1 MRNLMKT
8 ALASALILSGCA
20 SGKNYANPHL
30 SQLKGQHIL
39 TLVDRADFADVCVRE
54 DGSKV
59 YYLQNSAKSGEPGR
73 ACEETA
79 SGKLNAVSFVTD
91 ETGDAPVANYEP
103 MFDGGILMNILAA
116 ADLIKKL
123 KNPSLVYLYEDK
135 IYQTKKGVTI
145 NLADITQMR
154 KSPYQILGA
163 IPKNPFSAI
172 VIPFMFVLAAFVFYV
187 LIFIAKCVLRAFDK
201 DVNLSYFCNLAVFSQ
216 TSVINIYFISKSD
229 YTAVREYFASK
240 LGTDV
245 ANAPWTIKFYDPR
258 NLNQL

>member
-1 MRNLMKT
+1 MSRNYDENSLVLQDDFYRI
-8 ALASALILSGCA
+8 AVGCA
-20 SGKNYANPHL
+20 FLLGINLSMIFLIFFSG
-30 SQLKGQHIL
+30 I
-39 TLVDRADFADVCVRE
+39 VDWQSGPLWEVFRAEAMR
-54 DGSKV
+54 DG
-59 YYLQNSAKSGEPGR
+59 R
-73 ACEETA
+73 F
-79 SGKLNAVSFVTD
+79 VS
-91 ETGDAPVANYEP
+91 
-103 MFDGGILMNILAA
+103 MFIAGIFMNILAA

-135 IYQTKKGVTI
+135 IFQTKKGVTI
-145 NLADITQMR
+145 NLADIAQMR

-163 IPKNPFSAI
+163 IPKNPLSAI

-229 YTAVREYFASK
+229 YAAVREYFASK